1 MIERMPFAV
10 DGRLVVGVASSAL
23 FDLTESG
30 AVFDQ
35 QGESAYRAYQEEQL
49 HNHLTPGVA
58 FQFVKRL
65 LKLNNLSPSP
75 DDPLAEVVIMSR
87 NDPETGLRV
96 MKSIEHHG
104 LPISRGVFRAG
115 QSPYKFIP
123 AFNIVLYLSADEKA
137 VRAALESG
145 YPAGLVL
152 ASTAEDDGTDDL
164 RISFD
169 FDGVLADDSAEQVF
183 QSGGLQAFQAGEV
196 GHADE
201 PLPEG
206 PMLPFLRALSRIQD
220 VERNQLSGDRDYKK
234 RLFVSIVTARN
245 APAHERMVRTLKGWK
260 VTVDDAFLLGGIE
273 KGRIMEVLR
282 PHIFFDD
289 QRRHLEGTAKYVP
302 SVHVPFGELNV
313 RAEVSDGGS
322 NPTAAPVSD

>member
-1 MIERMPFAV
+1 MPYVV
-10 DGRLVVGVASSAL
+10 DDRLVIGVASSAL

-30 AVFDQ
+30 AVFDE
-35 QGESAYRAYQEEQL
+35 QGESAYRAYQEKHL
-49 HNHLTPGVA
+49 HDPLAPGVA

-65 LKLNNLSPSP
+65 LKLNDLSPSEE
-75 DDPLAEVVIMSR
+75 DPLVEVVMMSR

-96 MKSIEHHG
+96 MKSVDHHG
-104 LPISRGVFRAG
+104 LAITRGVFRAG

-137 VRAALESG
+137 VRAALGSG

-183 QSGGLQAFQAGEV
+183 QAGGLQAFQEGET
-196 GHADE
+196 GRADE

-206 PMLPFLRALSRIQD
+206 PLLPFLRALSRLQEA
-220 VERNQLSGDRDYKK
+220 ERNRLSGDTGYSK

-245 APAHERMVRTLKGWK
+245 APAHERMVRTLKNWE
-260 VTVDDAFLLGGIE
+260 VTVDDAFLLGGID

-289 QRRHLEGTAKYVP
+289 QRRHLDGTAKYAA
-302 SVHVPFGELNV
+302 SVHVPFGELN
-313 RAEVSDGGS
+313 RRHDGGG
-322 NPTAAPVSD
+322 